1 MIKEPIAMKSH
12 SARIETKHIDDWSIF
27 PSVFAGTMGFPEFY
41 GRNMNAWIDCLTY
54 MNDGMTHFNV
64 TPGELFHME
73 VADSK
78 DFAQRLP
85 EIFQAFIECSA
96 FVNSRR
102 IDAGE
107 QPVLAL
113 ILL

>member
-1 MIKEPIAMKSH
+1 MTQQTVRLQTNSI
-12 SARIETKHIDDWSIF
+12 TDWDSF
-27 PSVFAGTMGFPEFY
+27 HSVFAATMGFPAFY
-41 GRNMNAWIDCLTY
+41 GRNMNAWIDCMTGFD
-54 MNDGMTHFNV
+54 DGMTRFTV
-64 TPGELFHME
+64 TPGELFHLE

-85 EIFQAFIECSA
+85 EISQAFIEGAS

-102 IDAGE
+102 IERGE

-113 ILL
+113 VL